1 MANVDQEYINKMYDS
16 SLASQKDTLQQDY
29 EQSISNLEA
38 EQKKAQQQTDAN
50 LNRTYVEAAKAAK
63 NYGEVQNA
71 YGLSS
76 GAMAQ
81 AKLVQDNQLQSNLT
95 AIRAAQQETDAEVE
109 RQRNLLAKE
118 YASAISQ
125 AQADND
131 LARAQALYEQAKEAE
146 AQLMQQQK
154 EAASMLGAA
163 GDFSM
168 HGTAYGMS
176 ADQVA
181 ALEKAYAEE
190 IAKQQAAEE
199 AEKQLAAAELMA
211 SVGDYSLLAQ
221 MYGLTAEQAARL
233 GVGGSG
239 YSTGG
244 SGSGGYD
251 YKPTKKPGEE
261 EEDTKNVIDLIVN
274 AHKADKKREPHAVLG
289 M

>member
-16 SLASQKDTLQQDY
+16 SLESQKQTLQQDY

-38 EQKKAQQQTDAN
+38 QQQKAQQQTDAN

-63 NYGEVQNA
+63 NYNEVQNA

-81 AKLVQDNQLQSNLT
+81 ARLAQDNQLQSGLT
-95 AIRAAQQETDAEVE
+95 TIRAAQQETDAEVE
-109 RQRNLLAKE
+109 RQRSLLAKE

-131 LARAQALYEQAKEAE
+131 LARAQDLYEQAKEAE
-146 AQLMQQQK
+146 AQLLQQQK

-181 ALEKAYAEE
+181 ALQEAYAQE

-221 MYGLTAEQAARL
+221 MYGLTPEQVALL
-233 GVGGSG
+233 GG
-239 YSTGG
+239 GG
-244 SGSGGYD
+244 SGSGGGGYVYTPPKGPED
-251 YKPTKKPGEE
+251 E
-261 EEDTKNVIDLIVN
+261 EEDKKIIDLIVN
-274 AHKADKKREPHAVLG
+274 AHQASNKRQPNTVLG
-289 M
+289 L